1 MSRAVVLESPDAE
14 TLSKLLGGTGNAP
27 APSHVE
33 ASRPGTIV
41 KAQAAKRQLLLVAY
55 PAMKADVGRAADG
68 FRDFAGPDAVEKA
81 CHEFAKGGYQLG
93 LWHEKG
99 HEDCGT
105 VLENYVFPSPTSWVV
120 KGPSG
125 DEMEICQGDWLVKV
139 TLPLAKVSLT
149 ERDSSVVK
157 RAARRTA
164 LRNASR
170 LSVAF
175 LLESLGI
182 TS

>member
-1 MSRAVVLESPDAE
+1 VSRAVVLEDVDAE

-139 TLPLAKVSLT
+139 ELKPYAWEMYEKGLIGGASPEGPCSRNLRPAPDVLA
-149 ERDSSVVK
+149 
-157 RAARRTA
+157 A
-164 LRNASR
+164 LRS
-170 LSVAF
+170 
-175 LLESLGI
+175 
-182 TS
+182 